1 MDSKLVRVIESLPP
15 EMKAILDHD
24 QNFTGFNI
32 ESILLQSFFFHYPI
46 MFMRLEMS
54 IEFFILLDNNT
65 RSVLQKLARKR
76 ELVKMHLFLKY

>member
-32 ESILLQSFFFHYPI
+32 ESILLQSFFLPNP
-46 MFMRLEMS
+46 
-54 IEFFILLDNNT
+54 LLY
-65 RSVLQKLARKR
+65 LL
-76 ELVKMHLFLKY
+76 